1 VATGTITRSPDFIVT
16 EDARQFDLEVTRV
29 SDENIF
35 KRLCGQLDT
44 ADPFRDG
51 GKRCSPD
58 ILPSDGPPQIGLHN
72 QQARRFHAK
81 TI

>member
-1 VATGTITRSPDFIVT
+1 M
-16 EDARQFDLEVTRV
+16 
-29 SDENIF
+29 
-35 KRLCGQLDT
+35 
-44 ADPFRDG
+44 ADQSQDS

-58 ILPSDGPPQIGLHN
+58 ILASDGPPQIGLHN